1 MIGNVMKWI
10 FRILAILSIIC
21 PFIAPKLTPY
31 ILILGIVL
39 LGIIQTHKEKFIAKL
54 AEKTPWQTKAIIVI
68 AVVVI
73 LVAGLF
79 YPIPNEI
86 IMGAITFLLNIIG
99 ENVSRESQILSE

>member
-31 ILILGIVL
+31 ILIVGTVL
-39 LGIIQTHKEKFIAKL
+39 LGITQTHKEKLVAKL
-54 AEKTPWQTKAIIVI
+54 AEKVPWQTKAIIVI

-73 LVAGLF
+73 LVAGFF
-79 YPIPNEI
+79 YPIGNDI
-86 IMGAITFLLNIIG
+86 ILGAITFLLNIIG
-99 ENVSRESQILSE
+99 ENISRESEILS